1 MKNLKVKNKMLIL
14 IISIFITVLVVGTIG
29 LYNLQKTNNE
39 SIELLETTIRKDY
52 DINIKQHVDNVIS
65 LIDVIYKDHQEGIFT
80 LEEAKKLSADLV
92 RDMRYTDG
100 GYFWI
105 DTVEGNNV
113 VLLGNKTEGTNRLSL
128 KDANGYEMVKE
139 MIRVGQE
146 PDGGFTNYVFPKEG
160 ETAPS
165 PKRSY
170 TRSFAPFG
178 WVIGT
183 GNYTDYIDSIIATE
197 TKIEQEKLVDTAIL
211 FGVILTGLLVF
222 IGFVAISIVVNI
234 SSSVVVAVQYL
245 EPISNG
251 DFTIE
256 LPKKLKN
263 RKDEFGTLGTK
274 LNEMREYISALIR
287 EIQASESTLNDVV
300 AQIKENVSMQTDNI
314 EGVSA
319 TTQELAASMEETA
332 ATSESISLISREIEN
347 ASRNIAERA
356 QEGAKQANEIHN
368 RAHEIKIQTEDQ
380 RNQTLKIHGDIKLN
394 LEKALQDAQIVEEIE
409 ILSSA
414 IMDIT
419 NQTNLLALN
428 AAIEAARAGEAG
440 KGFSVVA
447 DEIRNLAEKSKEAV
461 GRIQEVTNKVTMAV
475 KNLANDSKHL
485 LDFVG
490 SDVLNS
496 YDNFQDV
503 AQTYNNDA
511 VEVDGLITDF
521 SATSEELV
529 ASINN
534 ILSSIEEISRA
545 NNEGANGTT
554 DIANRSSDILRMSG
568 VINEAIE
575 KCVSVSST
583 LHTEITR
590 FKL

>member
-447 DEIRNLAEKSKEAV
+447 DEIRNLAEKSKDAV

>member
-521 SATSEELV
+521 SATSVELV